1 MRLTEKIENLKR
13 RAANSV
19 LAGKEEEAVE
29 LLVQKKQL
37 VQALERLK
45 ARFEVLDKL
54 STKINEVLIPINHL
68 HTIFYCHFPS
78 IVPTSYLARGLS
90 LHLRLLGS

>member
-19 LAGKEEEAVE
+19 LAGKEEEAVD

-37 VQALERLK
+37 LEALERLK
-45 ARFEVLDKL
+45 ARIEVLDKL
-54 STKINEVLIPINHL
+54 STKINE
-68 HTIFYCHFPS
+68 
-78 IVPTSYLARGLS
+78 A
-90 LHLRLLGS
+90 